1 MDGVLGIMVWMVLF
15 SRGSTTRLV
24 CVGYVLLSENWRRVL
39 RSAIAKD
46 RDMLKESYPHV
57 LIGTPGRACGT
68 RI

>member
-1 MDGVLGIMVWMVLF
+1 MVWMVLF

-24 CVGYVLLSENWRRVL
+24 RVGYVLPSENWRRVS

-57 LIGTPGRACGT
+57 LIGTPGRAFGT